1 MGTREVDGY
10 LVTPGASQDGRQIW
24 PVLHL
29 KPEKGGDML
38 HKRIL
43 EDREF
48 RSLEDAHDAAAEEL
62 QYLRQITEDG
72 ELIFSR

>member
-1 MGTREVDGY
+1 MGMREVDGY
-10 LVTPGASQDGRQIW
+10 LVTPEASQDGRQIW
-24 PVLHL
+24 PELHL
-29 KPEKGGDML
+29 KPEKGGDTL

-48 RSLEDAHDAAAEEL
+48 RSLEDAYDAAAEEL

>member
-1 MGTREVDGY
+1 
-10 LVTPGASQDGRQIW
+10 
-24 PVLHL
+24 
-29 KPEKGGDML
+29 ML